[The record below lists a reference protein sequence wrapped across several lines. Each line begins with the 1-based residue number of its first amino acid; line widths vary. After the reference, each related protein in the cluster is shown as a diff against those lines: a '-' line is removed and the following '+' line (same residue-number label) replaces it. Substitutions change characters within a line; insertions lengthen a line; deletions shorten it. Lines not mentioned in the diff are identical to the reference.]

1 MDQSYMHVK
10 WMKESDLE
18 DYSYKAK
25 QKIRRYWGQK
35 EKKRFLVSFNNTY
48 TKESSSQTIW
58 ILCMMFDSRGTMIA
72 PLVLSYMIYIHCANQ
87 SLPIARAA
95 AGPSDSF
102 QAFEE
107 RA

>member
-48 TKESSSQTIW
+48 TKESSSQ
-58 ILCMMFDSRGTMIA
+58 SK
-72 PLVLSYMIYIHCANQ
+72 
-87 SLPIARAA
+87 
-95 AGPSDSF
+95 
-102 QAFEE
+102 
-107 RA
+107 